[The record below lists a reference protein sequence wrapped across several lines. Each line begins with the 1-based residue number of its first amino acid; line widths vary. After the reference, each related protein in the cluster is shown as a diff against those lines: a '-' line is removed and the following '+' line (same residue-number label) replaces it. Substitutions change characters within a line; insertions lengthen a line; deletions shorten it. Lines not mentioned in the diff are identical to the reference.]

1 MLLLSDGPRIQLF
14 EEVGSGTLTVRARAA
29 REAALVVLNPAAVA
43 KVTGLTPPSGF

>member
-1 MLLLSDGPRIQLF
+1 VAGGVSSQ
-14 EEVGSGTLTVRARAA
+14 TLTIRIRAA